1 MSTSSPSPAAEI
13 AELTQLAARVHE
25 IATDLHAA
33 GRGPEA
39 DDTAVRQLLTAAVR
53 IYVQKRIAEQ
63 DVKAFLDDAVTAT
76 DVSIVTTA
84 MLEAVDL
91 QLFELT
97 LWHGWGRP

>member
-1 MSTSSPSPAAEI
+1 MSTSSSSTAADVG
-13 AELTQLAARVHE
+13 ELSRLAAGVHE
-25 IATDLHAA
+25 IADRLHAA

-39 DDTAVRQLLTAAVR
+39 DDLAVQQLLTAAVR
-53 IYVQKRIAEQ
+53 LYVQKRIAEQ
-63 DVKAFLDDAVTAT
+63 ELGAFLENTVTAT

>member
-1 MSTSSPSPAAEI
+1 MSTSSPSSAADV
-13 AELTQLAARVHE
+13 AELKGLAARLHE
-25 IATDLHAA
+25 IASHLHET
-33 GRGPEA
+33 GRGPEV
-39 DDTAVRQLLTAAVR
+39 DDEAVQQLLTAAVR
-53 IYVQKRIAEQ
+53 LYVQKRIAEQ
-63 DVKAFLDDAVTAT
+63 DLAAFLENTVTAT

>member
-1 MSTSSPSPAAEI
+1 MSTSSPSPAADV
-13 AELTQLAARVHE
+13 AELTELAARVHDVAE
-25 IATDLHAA
+25 RLHAA
-33 GRGPEA
+33 GRGPEV
-39 DDTAVRQLLTAAVR
+39 DDLAVQQLLTAAVHL
-53 IYVQKRIAEQ
+53 YVQKRIAEQ
-63 DVKAFLDDAVTAT
+63 DLKPFLPDSITAT

>member
-1 MSTSSPSPAAEI
+1 MSTSSHSPAADV
-13 AELTQLAARVHE
+13 AELTALAARLHE
-25 IATDLHAA
+25 IAGQLHET

-39 DDTAVRQLLTAAVR
+39 EDTAVQQLLTAAVQL
-53 IYVQKRIAEQ
+53 YVQKRIAEQ
-63 DVKAFLDDAVTAT
+63 DVPAFLENTVTAT

>member
-1 MSTSSPSPAAEI
+1 MSTSSSSVSTDAAELARLAEQIREI
-13 AELTQLAARVHE
+13 AER
-25 IATDLHAA
+25 LHRA
-33 GRGPEA
+33 GSGPEVA
-39 DDTAVRQLLTAAVR
+39 DEAVQALLTAGVQL
-53 IYVQKRIAEQ
+53 YVQKRIAEQ
-63 DVKAFLDDAVTAT
+63 ELKPFPENTVTAT

>member
-1 MSTSSPSPAAEI
+1 MSTSSPEVAADV
-13 AELTQLAARVHE
+13 AALTDLAGRIHE
-25 IATDLHAA
+25 IAGRLHRD
-33 GRGPEA
+33 GRGSEA
-39 DDTAVRQLLTAAVR
+39 DDTAVQQLLTAAVQL
-53 IYVQKRIAEQ
+53 YVQKRIAEQ
-63 DVKAFLDDAVTAT
+63 DVKAFLENTVTAT

>member
-1 MSTSSPSPAAEI
+1 MSTSSPETTADV
-13 AELTQLAARVHE
+13 AELTELTERIRE
-25 IATDLHAA
+25 IADRLYRA
-33 GRGPEA
+33 GKGPEA
-39 DDTAVRQLLTAAVR
+39 TDAAVQALLTAGVQL
-53 IYVQKRIAEQ
+53 YVQKRIAEQ
-63 DVKAFLDDAVTAT
+63 DLKPFPDDTVTAT

>member
-1 MSTSSPSPAAEI
+1 MSTSSPSSNADVAEVAA
-13 AELTQLAARVHE
+13 LAARLHE
-25 IATDLHAA
+25 ISSELHSA
-33 GRGPEA
+33 GRGPEV
-39 DDTAVRQLLTAAVR
+39 DDVAVQQILTAAVQL
-53 IYVQKRIAEQ
+53 YVQKRIAEQ
-63 DVKAFLDDAVTAT
+63 DLEAFLENTVTAT

>member
-1 MSTSSPSPAAEI
+1 MSTSSPSPAADV
-13 AELTQLAARVHE
+13 AELSDLAAKVHE
-25 IATDLHAA
+25 VADRLHAA
-33 GRGPEA
+33 GRAPEV
-39 DDTAVRQLLTAAVR
+39 DDLAVQQLLTAAVQL
-53 IYVQKRIAEQ
+53 YVQKRIAEQ
-63 DVKAFLDDAVTAT
+63 DVKAFLENTVTAT

>member
-1 MSTSSPSPAAEI
+1 MSTSSPSPATDVGTLNDLAGRIYAI
-13 AELTQLAARVHE
+13 ADA
-25 IATDLHAA
+25 LHAA
-33 GRGPEA
+33 GRAPEV
-39 DDTAVRQLLTAAVR
+39 DDAAVQQLLTAAVQL
-53 IYVQKRIAEQ
+53 YVQKRIAEQ
-63 DVKAFLDDAVTAT
+63 DVKAFIENTVTAT

>member
-1 MSTSSPSPAAEI
+1 MSTSSSSPAADVV
-13 AELTQLAARVHE
+13 ELTDLAARVHE
-25 IATDLHAA
+25 IASRLHET
-33 GRGPEA
+33 GRGREA
-39 DDTAVRQLLTAAVR
+39 DDAAVQQLLTAAVR
-53 IYVQKRIAEQ
+53 LYVQKRIAEQ
-63 DVKAFLDDAVTAT
+63 DVAAFLEDSVTAT

>member
-1 MSTSSPSPAAEI
+1 MSTSSSSPAAEVT
-13 AELTQLAARVHE
+13 ELTDLAARVHE
-25 IATDLHAA
+25 IASRLHEA
-33 GRGPEA
+33 GRGREA
-39 DDTAVRQLLTAAVR
+39 DDAAVQQLLTAAVR
-53 IYVQKRIAEQ
+53 LYVQKRIAEQ
-63 DVKAFLDDAVTAT
+63 DVKAFLADTVTAT

>member
-1 MSTSSPSPAAEI
+1 MSTSSPSPATDVGEI
-13 AELTQLAARVHE
+13 NELAGRIHE
-25 IATDLHAA
+25 IATGLHAA
-33 GRGPEA
+33 GRGPEV
-39 DDTAVRQLLTAAVR
+39 DDAAVQQLLTAAVQL
-53 IYVQKRIAEQ
+53 YVQKRIAEQ
-63 DVKAFLDDAVTAT
+63 DVKAFIENTVTAT

>member
-1 MSTSSPSPAAEI
+1 MSTSSPSHPADV
-13 AELTQLAARVHE
+13 AELTDLARRVYE
-25 IATDLHAA
+25 IAGALHAG

-39 DDTAVRQLLTAAVR
+39 NDAAVQQLLTAAVQL
-53 IYVQKRIAEQ
+53 YVQKRIAEQ
-63 DVKAFLDDAVTAT
+63 DLKAFVEDTITAT

>member
-1 MSTSSPSPAAEI
+1 MSTSSPSRPADAAEV
-13 AELTQLAARVHE
+13 AEHAARVHE
-25 IATDLHAA
+25 LATALHAA
-33 GRGPEA
+33 GRAPEV
-39 DDTAVRQLLTAAVR
+39 DDVAVQQLLTAAVQL
-53 IYVQKRIAEQ
+53 YVQKRIAEQ
-63 DVKAFLDDAVTAT
+63 DVKAFLEDSVTAT